1 MADIRVSRG
10 HCVLDTVKL
19 LFLVAEDS
27 YFCTHR
33 LNLGKAALQ
42 AGFKVAVAT
51 RCQQSAD
58 KIEKAGIQV
67 YPLHKF
73 SRGGLNPWSQCQ
85 ALKELST
92 IYADFSPDVV
102 HHVGMKPVVFGTLI
116 ARKQKTTRIIN
127 ALGGLGYLFTE
138 SKRVQSAFSQFKKL
152 FLRSTVAHILKW
164 LHRKPNVFLILQ
176 NQDDIDTLINA
187 THIDPQKI
195 ALIRGAGVDINAF
208 PLMPL
213 PTTLPITIAC
223 VSRMLWDKGIGELV
237 AAATII
243 KQKNIDVRIILY
255 GTPDPQNPAS
265 IDVQQLQAWHD
276 AKIITWK
283 GHCSDV
289 VAAYTNCHI
298 AVLPSYR
305 EGLPKSLL
313 EAASLGRAIVTTDVP
328 GCREIVEHGVNGL
341 RVPAQDANA
350 LAEALI
356 TLSRDSTLQL
366 KMGLAGRQLVESC
379 FSDTLVHKQTI
390 DLYSSGSDP
399 NPAAQ

>member
-10 HCVLDTVKL
+10 PRVLDTIKL

-51 RCQQSAD
+51 RCQISID
-58 KIEKAGIQV
+58 KIQKTGIQV
-67 YPLHKF
+67 YPLHHF
-73 SRGGLNPWSQCQ
+73 SRGGLNPWSQFQ
-85 ALKELST
+85 ALKELSR
-92 IYADFSPDVV
+92 IYADFSPDIV

-116 ARKQKTTRIIN
+116 AQKQKTARIVN

-138 SKRVQSAFSQFKKL
+138 SKRTQSVLSQFKKQ
-152 FLRSTVAHILKW
+152 FLRRTVAKVLKW
-164 LHRKPNVFLILQ
+164 LHRKPNVSLILQ

-187 THIDPQKI
+187 THMDPKKI
-195 ALIRGAGVDINAF
+195 TLIRGAGVDINAF
-208 PLMPL
+208 PFMPL

-237 AAATII
+237 TAATII
-243 KQKNIDVRIILY
+243 KQKNIDIRIILY

-265 IDVQQLQAWHD
+265 IDIQQLQEWHD
-276 AKIITWK
+276 AGIITWK

-341 RVPAQDANA
+341 RIPAQDASA
-350 LAEALI
+350 LADTLI
-356 TLSRDSTLQL
+356 TLSQDSALQL
-366 KMGLAGRQLVESC
+366 KMGLAGRQLVERC

-390 DLYSSGSDP
+390 DLYFSGSNP
-399 NPAAQ
+399 NTAA